1 MNRVSTRAK
10 FDELGKT
17 RDPLLIT
24 KQALI
29 TKKLDIRAKLAG
41 IEKQGTMQMFELR
54 KEAIANSTITRA
66 DAKEAIKNI
75 SFIGQKKGRD
85 IIKADLEEFALMF
98 NGGGIMKRGRKI
110 KYRPNQI
117 DTVKIASG
125 RAHNTSSGRGGS
137 LIKVPA
143 ESTGYFGEN
152 DVRATVFH
160 EAAHSLEGFNEKNAS
175 LAIAF
180 RNNRVIKT
188 WIIRI

>member
-1 MNRVSTRAK
+1 
-10 FDELGKT
+10 
-17 RDPLLIT
+17 
-24 KQALI
+24 
-29 TKKLDIRAKLAG
+29 
-41 IEKQGTMQMFELR
+41 
-54 KEAIANSTITRA
+54 
-66 DAKEAIKNI
+66 
-75 SFIGQKKGRD
+75 
-85 IIKADLEEFALMF
+85 MF
-98 NGGGIMKRGRKI
+98 NGGGITKRGRKI
-110 KYRPNQI
+110 KFRPNQI

-180 RNNRVIKT
+180 RNNRVKSLTPVSPKKLKGTISDGYYLREAVLEDSFISPYVGRPYRTSSMDTNLIPKGVKAGEIFDEAT
-188 WIIRI
+188 EVISMGAEHFSDPENMFRLYQADPDHFYMILSLTRTTY